1 MENLKKDL
9 KYIKEKLKA
18 ITSQQGLAN
27 RQEAND
33 NRKGIVIIITKKKKN
48 RKRKNQKITILNLTN
63 TRKHKQK
70 KKDSFQL
77 QEMKTIKEKT

>member
-33 NRKGIVIIITKKKKN
+33 NRKGIVIIITKKK
-48 RKRKNQKITILNLTN
+48 T
-63 TRKHKQK
+63 K
-70 KKDSFQL
+70 KKT
-77 QEMKTIKEKT
+77 EKERTKR